1 MKHIFL
7 LSLLS
12 YSFSYASVV
21 VDTFTLGSALS
32 KKIEEDGSTVCVVKF
47 LNDSILDPPEET
59 VKRFGHIP
67 TSDFGHTHSLSFHC
81 FELKDGVRSGFSY
94 KTDLFTK
101 ATYDSAITYVKG
113 WGYRHLFSGQNFYE
127 VNTLKFIKENILKGL
142 KEDKVY
148 FIFEA
153 GVGQYH
159 NTKGNILGAAEQQQ
173 AFHDLIGVPQD
184 ENLYGDT
191 DVVKPLL
198 RLGAGKH
205 YKLSDLADRCNCE
218 VDRLR
223 VEAGLDVLTLAHG
236 SQVYALFAVDKN
248 LVFKENFLLGLF
260 FDIEA
265 RYNSNYGLRT
275 TRHSGV
281 YYQNNENNFRVE
293 VGIIYNDGDRN
304 NPMALRDYDD
314 DEPVLDISFVWAF

>member
-21 VDTFTLGSALS
+21 VDTFTLGSALR
-32 KKIEEDGSTVCVVKF
+32 KKIEEDGSTLCVVKF
-47 LNDSILDPPEET
+47 LNDSILDPEELT
-59 VKRFGHIP
+59 N
-67 TSDFGHTHSLSFHC
+67 DFGHTHGLSFHC

-101 ATYDSAITYVKG
+101 RAYDGGIIYVKG
-113 WGYRHLFSGQNFYE
+113 EGIYALYDGRQNFYE

-173 AFHDLIGVPQD
+173 AFHDLIDASQY

-304 NPMALRDYDD
+304 NPMALRGFYDD
-314 DEPVLDISFVWAF
+314 DPVLDISFVWTF